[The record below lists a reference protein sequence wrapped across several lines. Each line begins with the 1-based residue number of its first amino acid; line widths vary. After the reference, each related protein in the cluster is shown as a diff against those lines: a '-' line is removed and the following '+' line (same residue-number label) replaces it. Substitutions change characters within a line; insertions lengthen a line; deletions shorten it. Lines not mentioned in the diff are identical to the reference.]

1 MQHPISTFDVGW
13 QPEILSP
20 IARLPAGL
28 YSFNGCTTVYCRL
41 KICAHFRGLVLEYFL
56 TKNCLELSIFEVN
69 EQEKNNRRQK
79 FRFTNPLRNR
89 PHKVRTLRMRD
100 VSRAYT
106 REHSV
111 HRARRRALSAYYVN
125 LLFMNWYVSVERI
138 VKKIL

>member
-69 EQEKNNRRQK
+69 EQEKTTEDKNLDLQIH
-79 FRFTNPLRNR
+79 FAID
-89 PHKVRTLRMRD
+89 H
-100 VSRAYT
+100 T
-106 REHSV
+106 RCALCECETC
-111 HRARRRALSAYYVN
+111 RRRTHESIPFTAHAAVP
-125 LLFMNWYVSVERI
+125 
-138 VKKIL
+138 